1 MSVFVGLGHLHSFLP
16 LSQML
21 VSSSATSAPE
31 YLLPAH
37 PALHWLLT
45 VLSEEPGLLT
55 PCGALGTLLSFLC
68 SLAPDAGTAM
78 AALCGTFPGHK
89 YGSHSTVESS

>member
-1 MSVFVGLGHLHSFLP
+1 MVSSMKPKKVTGLLGVMSVLVGLGHLHSFLP

-21 VSSSATSAPE
+21 VSLSPASATE

-45 VLSEEPGLLT
+45 VLSGEPGLLT
-55 PCGALGTLLSFLC
+55 LCGALGTLLSFLC
-68 SLAPDAGTAM
+68 RHPLLLPKA
-78 AALCGTFPGHK
+78 
-89 YGSHSTVESS
+89 